1 MKKIGVFISCLLLV
15 VVCMSMIEQSDTYT
29 AMKDIPG
36 FKTKLNQKNQSI
48 TSLKCDFVQEK
59 SLTFMAQKVISKG
72 NMKYKKPDMMKL
84 EYTTPFQYIMALYK
98 GKVIIK
104 DNGKVNKYDSKS
116 NKLFKYVN
124 DLMIKAVQGN
134 VLDSKDFSIVFK
146 ENSKTYLMEMT
157 PVDPAMKDYVSSVN
171 VYVDKADLGVVKV
184 GMTEKSGDY
193 TLISFINRIYN
204 TTLKDEEFL
213 VQ

>member
-1 MKKIGVFISCLLLV
+1 MNKLLSIICLGLIAVFCSF
-15 VVCMSMIEQSDTYT
+15 IEQTDPYA
-29 AMKDIPG
+29 AMKDVEG
-36 FKTKLNQKNQSI
+36 FKTKLNQKNQTI
-48 TSLKCDFVQEK
+48 NSLACDFIQEK

-84 EYTTPFQYIMALYK
+84 EYTTPFQYIMSLYK

-104 DNGKVNKYDSKS
+104 DNGKVNKYDAKS

-134 VLDSKDFSIVFK
+134 VADSKEFTIVFK
-146 ENSKTYLMEMT
+146 ENSKNYLMEMT
-157 PVDPAMKDYVSSVN
+157 PIDIAMKDYVNKVN
-171 VYVDKADLGVVKV
+171 VYVSKSDFGVVKV
-184 GMTEKSGDY
+184 EMTEKSGDY
-193 TLISFINRIYN
+193 TLISFINRVYN
-204 TTLKDEEFL
+204 TPIKDEEFL